1 MRAEYGRGWLWWVVA
16 VGNYVKRTNMSD
28 ASASKVLHACSPGK
42 EITGTVSPIL
52 DQVML
57 GKPIKKI
64 PLPT

>member
-1 MRAEYGRGWLWWVVA
+1 MVA